1 MTRYRLTVCY
11 DGGEYYGFQRQNN
24 LPTVQQKL
32 EEALSTRFQK
42 QIVVH
47 PSGRT
52 DAGVHAIAQ
61 VVHFDVDSEIKTS
74 SFGYSLNTLLPKD
87 IAITSCEKVSE
98 DFHAQFDAKR
108 KTYLY
113 KICLC
118 KIHSPLKRRYFHICF
133 YDLDISKM
141 QQACQYFEGE
151 HDFRAF
157 MLANEEKANTVR
169 TIYSLQVTQN
179 DDEVYIR
186 VTGNGFLHNM
196 VRIIAGTLVDVGRGR
211 IAAEDIPKLIKSK
224 KHVGTG
230 KTLDP
235 QGLYLLNV
243 EY

>member
-141 QQACQYFEGE
+141 QQACKYFEGE

-157 MLANEEKANTVR
+157 MLANEEKENTVR

-186 VTGNGFLHNM
+186 VTGSGFLHNM

-235 QGLYLLNV
+235 QGRDRKSV
-243 EY
+243 V